1 MPAGYVN
8 MIDVSKWCGDIE
20 WARVF
25 ADPFAP
31 KVVLCR
37 ATLGHTYRDDKYVE
51 YMRGLRPHNVLR
63 GAYHVITPNIG
74 ADDHLRHIED
84 TLRDAPPVDFN
95 VVDVELDKGQ
105 SPERIA
111 GVTHDVAAGIEKLGW
126 KHKVMIYTAAW
137 FWDPKVGGIPLSDGQ
152 YKPNAE
158 DWALHVAHYKPIGSG
173 GGPRLPIGWDEYF
186 VWQHSKTGQI
196 EGIPSSVDLNIMK
209 ESYFNQLGGV
219 TAPDPTPEPIP
230 DPEPTPGEPWGVIYK
245 K

>member
-8 MIDVSKWCGDIE
+8 MIDCSKWCGDIE

-31 KVVLCR
+31 KVVALR
-37 ATLGHTYRDDKYVE
+37 ATLGHTYRDTKYIE
-51 YMRGLRPHNVLR
+51 YMRGLRPYNVLK
-63 GAYHVITPNIG
+63 GAYHVITPNIS

-95 VVDVELDKGQ
+95 IVDVELDKAQ
-105 SPERIA
+105 FPDTIA
-111 GVTHDVAAGIEKLGW
+111 RVTHDVAAGIEKLGW

-137 FWDPKVGGIPLSDGQ
+137 FWDAEVGGIPLSLGQ

-158 DWALHVAHYKPIGSG
+158 DWALWVAHYKPIGGSG
-173 GGPRLPIGWDEYF
+173 PKLPIGWEKYM
-186 VWQHSKTGQI
+186 VWQYSDRGTI
-196 EGIPSSVDLNIMK
+196 DGINASVDLNIMK
-209 ESYFNQLGGV
+209 ESYYAQLGGI
-219 TAPDPTPEPIP
+219 PTTPPTEPPP
-230 DPEPTPGEPWGVIYK
+230 DPEPGEPWGVIYK